1 MEINERVL
9 FLREKILK
17 MTQKEFGAAIG
28 IKGAAVS
35 RIERGV
41 NSLTEGRAMLICS
54 KFGVH
59 FDWLWYNKGEI
70 FEGQHETSDFIQ
82 KYESL
87 DPQLREFL
95 DVVLEAVIK
104 NQGKL
109 LK

>member
-1 MEINERVL
+1 MNINERVL

-28 IKGAAVS
+28 VKGAAVS

-41 NSLTEGRAMLICS
+41 SSLTESRAMLICS
-54 KFGVH
+54 KFGVR
-59 FDWLWYNKGEI
+59 FDWLWYNRGEI
-70 FEGQHETSDFIQ
+70 FEEQHETSVFLQ

-87 DPQLREFL
+87 NPQLREFL
-95 DVVLEAVIK
+95 DIVLDAVIK